1 MMISQFENGSSYSER
16 ENSLLPSTAAGGV
29 PGGGTFARLEFKAI
43 EMPRRVIV
51 GSEQDHR
58 QESVSMQAE
67 QTAAFEERT
76 RSDEQRIAAE
86 IESAL
91 AAGRNEGREEVT
103 VEFERRVGTERR
115 KVLRT
120 CDEFRRERETYFATV
135 EAGVVKLA
143 LAIAARV
150 LHREVKLDPML
161 LQAVVKVALAKV
173 MDESDTVLRVPMEDA
188 SAWRELMEAEDASV
202 VTVSGDSRLEAG
214 ECVLETSVGRVE
226 LGVGAQLEEI
236 EKGFF
241 DLLQQRPV

>member
-1 MMISQFENGSSYSER
+1 
-16 ENSLLPSTAAGGV
+16 
-29 PGGGTFARLEFKAI
+29 
-43 EMPRRVIV
+43 
-51 GSEQDHR
+51 
-58 QESVSMQAE
+58 MQAE
-67 QTAAFEERT
+67 QTAAFEERA
-76 RSDEQRIAAE
+76 RSDEQRVAAE

-91 AAGRNEGREEVT
+91 AAGRNEGREEVA

-173 MDESDTVLRVPMEDA
+173 MDESDTVLRVPMQDEP
-188 SAWRELMEAEDASV
+188 AWRELMQAEDASM

>member
-1 MMISQFENGSSYSER
+1 MISQFERSTEQGRHEDPV
-16 ENSLLPSTAAGGV
+16 LPPPLASKGL
-29 PGGGTFARLEFKAI
+29 GGTVTRLEFKAM
-43 EMPRRVIV
+43 EMPRRAAAGAEEDNVP
-51 GSEQDHR
+51 
-58 QESVSMQAE
+58 ESLSMQTE
-67 QTAAFEERT
+67 QAAAFEEQA
-76 RSDEQRIAAE
+76 RSDERRIAAE

-91 AAGRNEGREEVT
+91 IAGRNEGRDEVA
-103 VEFERRVGTERR
+103 VEYERRVGTERR

-135 EAGVVKLA
+135 ETNVVKLA

-161 LQAVVKVALAKV
+161 LQAVVKVALSKV
-173 MDESDTVLRVPMEDA
+173 MDESGTVLRVPMEDA
-188 SAWRELMEAEDASV
+188 PAWRELMQTEEASMVE
-202 VTVSGDSRLEAG
+202 VSGDSRLEAG

>member
-1 MMISQFENGSSYSER
+1 MMISQFERSVEHR
-16 ENSLLPSTAAGGV
+16 RHENSVLPLSVAGAGT
-29 PGGGTFARLEFKAI
+29 GGTVTRLEFKAM
-43 EMPRRVIV
+43 EMSRR
-51 GSEQDHR
+51 
-58 QESVSMQAE
+58 
-67 QTAAFEERT
+67 TAADSDADKVQQLASMHAERVAEFEQQT

-86 IESAL
+86 IELAL
-91 AAGRNEGREEVT
+91 ATGRSEGREEVA

-115 KVLRT
+115 KMLKT

-150 LHREVKLDPML
+150 LHREVKLDPIL
-161 LQAVVKVALAKV
+161 LQAVVKVALSKV
-173 MDESDTVLRVPMEDA
+173 MDESGTVLRVPMEDA
-188 SAWRELMEAEDASV
+188 PAWRELMQAEDASMV
-202 VTVSGDSRLEAG
+202 EVSGDSRLEAG

-226 LGVGAQLEEI
+226 LGVEAQLEEI

>member
-1 MMISQFENGSSYSER
+1 MISQFERGARYNRQEISTVP
-16 ENSLLPSTAAGGV
+16 LPLAGTV
-29 PGGGTFARLEFKAI
+29 AVGGAVTRLEFKAM
-43 EMPRRVIV
+43 EMPRRVV
-51 GSEQDHR
+51 VASGPNHGR
-58 QESVSMQAE
+58 ESASMQAE
-67 QTAAFEERT
+67 QIAAFERQT
-76 RSDEQRIAAE
+76 RSDEERIAAE
-86 IESAL
+86 IELAL
-91 AAGRNEGREEVT
+91 TTGRAEGREEVA

-115 KVLRT
+115 QVLRT
-120 CDEFRRERETYFATV
+120 CERFHRERETYFATV

-161 LQAVVKVALAKV
+161 LQAVVKVALGKV
-173 MDESDTVLRVPMEDA
+173 MEESGTVLRVPMEDA
-188 SAWRELMEAEDASV
+188 PAWRELMQTEEAEMV
-202 VTVSGDSRLEAG
+202 EVSGDSRLEAG

>member
-1 MMISQFENGSSYSER
+1 MISQFERSTEHDKH
-16 ENSLLPSTAAGGV
+16 ENAVLPSSIASGATV
-29 PGGGTFARLEFKAI
+29 ARLPDWSSRRWRCRGVQLQTRSADNVQQLASMHAERVAEF
-43 EMPRRVIV
+43 
-51 GSEQDHR
+51 EQ
-58 QESVSMQAE
+58 Q
-67 QTAAFEERT
+67 T

-91 AAGRNEGREEVT
+91 ATGRSEGREEVA

-115 KVLRT
+115 KMLKT

-150 LHREVKLDPML
+150 LHREVKLDPLL
-161 LQAVVKVALAKV
+161 LQAVVKVALSKV
-173 MDESDTVLRVPMEDA
+173 MDESGTVLRVPMEDA
-188 SAWRELMEAEDASV
+188 PAWRELMQAEDVSMV
-202 VTVSGDSRLEAG
+202 EVSGDSRLEAG

-226 LGVGAQLEEI
+226 LGVEAQLEEI